1 MELKDILSLVIALL
15 GVVAAAAAAYAA
27 LTSKK
32 SADRSASAADRS
44 ADAATLSARSE
55 EESVTLQKKLASVN
69 IVAQT
74 LKEYVSD
81 AGMKIMFYK
90 IDYNKFRYDRD
101 TRFQEPA
108 DEYELD
114 KLLSHFSTVA
124 LAWKNGVTHPDDL
137 VIVKYYVIR
146 IMRNPGVILYVEE
159 FLRKWVKRNGI
170 DKHPFELLVELRDF
184 LEGRNL

>member
-15 GVVAAAAAAYAA
+15 GVVAAAAAAIAA
-27 LTSKK
+27 FTSKK
-32 SADRSASAADRS
+32 SADRS
-44 ADAATLSARSE
+44 ADAATLSAKSE

-90 IDYNKFRYDRD
+90 IDYNKFRYDHD

-124 LAWKNGVTHPDDL
+124 LAWKNGVIHPDDL
-137 VIVKYYVIR
+137 VIVKYYVVR
-146 IMRNPGVILYVEE
+146 IMRDPGVMLYVEE
-159 FLRKWVKRNGI
+159 FLREWVKSNEI
-170 DKHPFELLVELRDF
+170 DKHPFEVLVELRDF